1 MSGKVAIIVGSE
13 QKGLYTS
20 LGIQLSDCCEVL
32 YLADSKDGSNVIK
45 RICKPWEPLVQLIPN
60 FRLKPSPLQ
69 DTIRRATDKE
79 NQYGITY
86 SEIISSDRGLG
97 RGYLG
102 NVDGYPWIKRANW
115 TFEEKLECINKQFD
129 FYENVQNG
137 VSLLISQYPQ
147 LIPSLVCEHR
157 SIGHVHLLQAR
168 YGERMVWSDGSRFM
182 SANYRDE
189 LSKNLAE
196 LHSSNLE
203 SFNTKSHYQ
212 VDVPGAKLIKEQER
226 FFSLKGTTQLIIR
239 QLYARSLRL
248 VLGRWKQNSYT
259 PFSWLRVLAS
269 RYIHYKYI
277 TKNSVHPNQFCDGGI
292 VYFPLQMEPEI
303 GMLQFSREFSNVF
316 EAVSWT
322 SRALPS
328 DKTLIVKENPR
339 VFGHRNK
346 FFYKKLIAMGNV
358 RFSAPN
364 VSSDKWISKSSFV
377 VTISGTVGEEAVYH
391 KKPLMTFGRH
401 NIVNSLPSVSVVA
414 TYEQVR
420 DATDRILKQ
429 QVTERELRV
438 SELALRKT
446 LFSLSFELEGYS
458 SNYDSDSL
466 DERRSRIAIDE
477 LVRLHPRLL
486 SKN

>member
-1 MSGKVAIIVGSE
+1 
-13 QKGLYTS
+13 
-20 LGIQLSDCCEVL
+20 
-32 YLADSKDGSNVIK
+32 
-45 RICKPWEPLVQLIPN
+45 
-60 FRLKPSPLQ
+60 
-69 DTIRRATDKE
+69 
-79 NQYGITY
+79 
-86 SEIISSDRGLG
+86 
-97 RGYLG
+97 
-102 NVDGYPWIKRANW
+102 
-115 TFEEKLECINKQFD
+115 
-129 FYENVQNG
+129 
-137 VSLLISQYPQ
+137 
-147 LIPSLVCEHR
+147 
-157 SIGHVHLLQAR
+157 
-168 YGERMVWSDGSRFM
+168 
-182 SANYRDE
+182 
-189 LSKNLAE
+189 
-196 LHSSNLE
+196 
-203 SFNTKSHYQ
+203 
-212 VDVPGAKLIKEQER
+212 
-226 FFSLKGTTQLIIR
+226 
-239 QLYARSLRL
+239 
-248 VLGRWKQNSYT
+248 
-259 PFSWLRVLAS
+259 
-269 RYIHYKYI
+269 
-277 TKNSVHPNQFCDGGI
+277 
-292 VYFPLQMEPEI
+292 MEPEI

-316 EAVSWT
+316 EAISWT

-328 DKTLIVKENPR
+328 NKTLIVKENPR

-346 FFYKKLIAMGNV
+346 LFYKKLIAMGNV

-446 LFSLSFELEGYS
+446 LLSLSFELEGYS

-486 SKN
+486 STNL